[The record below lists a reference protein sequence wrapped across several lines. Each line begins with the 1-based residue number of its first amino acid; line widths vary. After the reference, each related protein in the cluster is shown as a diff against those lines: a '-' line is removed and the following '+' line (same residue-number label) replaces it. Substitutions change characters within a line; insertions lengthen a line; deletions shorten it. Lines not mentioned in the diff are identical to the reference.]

1 VGTITSGSRSLT
13 TEQLA
18 RRGAQVAAGLKSLGV
33 GAGDGV
39 AIYLRND
46 LAFFE
51 AALGAGSIG
60 AYPVAVN
67 WHGTEEEARYVLE
80 DCEARAIVIHTDLL
94 KRIRGAVPAAAHVL
108 AVRTPPEIAA
118 AYGLD
123 PGAQMV
129 PEGAVDWDVWRD
141 GFAPLLLEPTA
152 TALSIIYT
160 SGTTGHPKG
169 VKRPPYTPEDM
180 ERITGIL
187 AVIFGLSYFEDPSQI
202 VTAVVGP
209 IYHSAPN
216 THAIFCYRAGVNI
229 HICPRFDP
237 QGLLELIEGERITH
251 LHLVPI
257 MFERL
262 LKLPEDVR
270 ARYDTS
276 SLRFVVHAAAPCSP
290 ATKRAMIDWWGPII
304 HEYYGSTEVG
314 PVTFLTA
321 EEWLGHPGSVGRVM
335 DGAEVRVL
343 DEEGRELPAGEV
355 GEIAAGSATGASDF
369 TYHRDELKRRQAD
382 RDGLFA
388 PGDVGY
394 FDEDGFLYLCDR
406 KIDMIISGGVNIYP
420 AAIEAELVKHPAV
433 MDCAVFGI
441 PSEEFGEAVHGV
453 VALRPGHSAS
463 EEQLRQF
470 LRERIASYQVPRRI
484 EFRDE
489 LPREDSGKLFKRKLR
504 DPYWEGLGRAI

>member
-1 VGTITSGSRSLT
+1 MGTIRSGDRAFT
-13 TEQLA
+13 TEQLVL
-18 RRGAQVAAGLKSLGV
+18 RGAQVAAGLDGLGV
-33 GAGDGV
+33 GPGDGV
-39 AIYLRND
+39 ALYLRND
-46 LAFFE
+46 VAFFE

-60 AYPVAVN
+60 AYPVALN
-67 WHGTEEEARYVLE
+67 WHYTEEEARYVLE
-80 DCEARAIVIHTDLL
+80 DSGARAVVIHTDLL
-94 KRIRGAVPAAAHVL
+94 ERVRGAIPADVQVL

-123 PGAQMV
+123 ADAQVVPDGAI
-129 PEGAVDWDVWRD
+129 DWDSWRD
-141 GFAPLLLEPTA
+141 GFAPRLVEPTA

-160 SGTTGHPKG
+160 SGTTGYPKG
-169 VKRPPYTPEDM
+169 VKRPAYTPQDM
-180 ERITGIL
+180 ERLTAIL
-187 AVIFGLSYFEDPSQI
+187 AVIFGLTYFEDPTQI

-216 THAIFCYRAGVNI
+216 THAIFCLRAGASI
-229 HICPRFDP
+229 HLCPRFDAE
-237 QGLLELIEGERITH
+237 GLLELIEGERITH

-262 LKLPEDVR
+262 LKLPEEVR
-270 ARYDTS
+270 ARHDLS

-290 ATKRAMIDWWGPII
+290 ATKRSMIDWWGPII

-321 EEWLGHPGSVGRVM
+321 EQWLEHPGSVGRTM
-335 DGAEVRVL
+335 DGADVRVL
-343 DEEGRELPAGEV
+343 DDQGGVLRPGEV
-355 GEIAAGSATGASDF
+355 GEIVAGSATGGSDF
-369 TYHRDELKRRQAD
+369 TYHRDEAKRRQAD
-382 RDGLFA
+382 RNGLFA

-420 AAIEAELVKHPAV
+420 AAVEAELVKHPAV

-441 PSEEFGEAVHGV
+441 PDQEFGEAVHGV

-463 EEQLRQF
+463 EGEIRQF
-470 LRERIASYQVPRRI
+470 LRGRIASYAVPRRI
-484 EFRDE
+484 EFMDE

>member
-1 VGTITSGSRSLT
+1 VGIIRSGNRELT
-13 TEQLA
+13 TEELA
-18 RRGAQVAAGLKSLGV
+18 ARGAQVAAGLESLGV
-33 GAGDGV
+33 GPGDGV

-51 AALGAGSIG
+51 AALGTGSIG

-67 WHGTEEEARYVLE
+67 WHYTEEEARYVL
-80 DCEARAIVIHTDLL
+80 DDAEARAVIIHSDLL
-94 KRIRGAVPAAAHVL
+94 PRVQRVIPAGAHVL
-108 AVRTPPEIAA
+108 AVRTPPEIAQ

-123 PGAQMV
+123 LDGQRL
-129 PEGAVDWDVWRD
+129 PEGVVDWDSWRD
-141 GFAPLLLEPTA
+141 GFAPRLAEPTA

-169 VKRPPYTPEDM
+169 VKRPPYTDEEL
-180 ERITGIL
+180 ERLTGVL
-187 AVIFGLSYFEDPSQI
+187 AVVFGLGYFEDPGQI

-216 THAIFCYRAGVNI
+216 VHAIFSFRVGASI
-229 HICPRFDP
+229 HVCPRFDP
-237 QGLLELIEGERITH
+237 EGLLALIERQRITH

-270 ARYDTS
+270 SRYDLS

-290 ATKRAMIDWWGPII
+290 ATKRAMIEWWGPII

-321 EEWLGHPGSVGRVM
+321 EEWLEHPGSVGRVM
-335 DGAEVRVL
+335 DGAVVKILDDAGRVL
-343 DEEGRELPAGEV
+343 APGEV
-355 GEIAAGSATGASDF
+355 GEVAAGSATGSSDF
-369 TYHRDELKRRQAD
+369 TYHRDEAKRRAAD
-382 RDGLFA
+382 RGGLFA
-388 PGDVGY
+388 PGDIGY
-394 FDEDGFLYLCDR
+394 FDDDGFLYLCDR

-420 AAIEAELVKHPAV
+420 AAVEAELVKHPAV
-433 MDCAVFGI
+433 TDCAVFGI
-441 PSEEFGEAVHGV
+441 PDEEFGEAVHGI
-453 VALRPGHSAS
+453 VALRGGEAVG
-463 EEQLRQF
+463 EDELKEF
-470 LRERIASYQVPRRI
+470 LRERVASYQIPRRI
-484 EFRDE
+484 EFRDD

-504 DPYWEGLGRAI
+504 DPYWEGTGRAI

>member
-1 VGTITSGSRSLT
+1 MGRITSGSRTLS
-13 TEQLA
+13 TEELA
-18 RRGAQVAAGLKSLGV
+18 LRGAQVAAGFESLGI
-33 GAGDGV
+33 GPGDGV
-39 AIYLRND
+39 ALYLRND

-67 WHGTEEEARYVLE
+67 WHYTEEEARYVLE
-80 DCEARAIVIHTDLL
+80 DSEARALVIHADLL
-94 KRIRGAVPAAAHVL
+94 EQVRGAIPPGVDVL

-118 AYGLD
+118 AYGLNVD
-123 PGAQMV
+123 GAAV
-129 PEGAVDWDVWRD
+129 PQGAVDWDSWRD
-141 GFAPLLLEPTA
+141 GFPPRLQEPTA

-180 ERITGIL
+180 ERLLGVL
-187 AVIFGLSYFEDPSQI
+187 AVIFGLSYFDDPGKI
-202 VTAVVGP
+202 VTAIVGP

-216 THAIFCYRAGVNI
+216 THAIFCYRVGANI
-229 HICPRFDP
+229 HLCPRFDAEA
-237 QGLLELIEGERITH
+237 LLQLIERERITH

-262 LKLPEDVR
+262 LKLPEEVR
-270 ARYDTS
+270 RGYDIS

-290 ATKRAMIDWWGPII
+290 DTKRAIIDWWGPIV

-321 EEWLGHPGSVGRVM
+321 EEWLEHPGSVGRVM
-335 DGAEVRVL
+335 EGAQVRVL
-343 DEEGRELPAGEV
+343 DEEGRELVAGEV
-355 GEIAAGSATGASDF
+355 GEVAAGSAAGDSDF
-369 TYHRDELKRRQAD
+369 TYHRDEAKRRAAE

-388 PGDVGY
+388 PGDIGY

-420 AAIEAELVKHPAV
+420 VAIEAELHKHPAV
-433 MDCAVFGI
+433 ADCAVFGI
-441 PSEEFGEAVHGV
+441 PDDEFGESVHAVV
-453 VALRPGHSAS
+453 ELRPGHAAS
-463 EEQLRQF
+463 EEEVRDF
-470 LRERIASYQVPRRI
+470 LRARIGSYQVPRRV

-489 LPREDSGKLFKRKLR
+489 LPREDSGKIFKRKLR
-504 DPYWEGLGRAI
+504 DPFWAGAGRAI

>member
-1 VGTITSGSRSLT
+1 VGIIKSGGRELS

-18 RRGAQVAAGLKSLGV
+18 LRGAQVAAGLESLGI
-33 GAGDGV
+33 GPGDGV

-67 WHGTEEEARYVLE
+67 WHYSEEEARYVLE
-80 DCEARAIVIHTDLL
+80 DSEVRAVVIHADLL
-94 KRIRGAVPAAAHVL
+94 ERIRGAIPAGAQVL
-108 AVRTPPEIAA
+108 AVRTPPEIAE

-123 PGAQMV
+123 IDGQQA
-129 PEGAVDWDVWRD
+129 PENAIDWDSWRD
-141 GFAPLLLEPTA
+141 GFAPRMTEPTA

-169 VKRPPYTPEDM
+169 VKRPAYTPEEM
-180 ERITGIL
+180 ERLTGVL
-187 AVIFGLSYFEDPSQI
+187 AVIFGLMYFPDPSQI

-216 THAIFCYRAGVNI
+216 THAIFNFRVGASV
-229 HICPRFDP
+229 HLCPRFDAE
-237 QGLLELIEGERITH
+237 GLLALIERERVTH

-262 LKLPEDVR
+262 LKLPEEVR
-270 ARYDTS
+270 RRYDVS

-290 ATKRAMIDWWGPII
+290 ATKRTMIEWWGPII

-321 EEWLGHPGSVGRVM
+321 EEWLEHPGSVGRVM
-335 DGAEVRVL
+335 EGADVRVL
-343 DEEGRELPAGEV
+343 GDDGRVVEAGEV
-355 GEIAAGSATGASDF
+355 GEIAAGNAAGGSDF
-369 TYHRDELKRRQAD
+369 TYHRDEAKRRAAD
-382 RDGLFA
+382 REGLFA
-388 PGDVGY
+388 PGDIGY
-394 FDEDGFLYLCDR
+394 FDEGGFLYLCDR

-420 AAIEAELVKHPAV
+420 AGVEAELVKHPAV
-433 MDCAVFGI
+433 HDCAVFGI
-441 PSEEFGEAVHGV
+441 PDDEFGEAVHGV
-453 VALRPGHSAS
+453 VELRPGQAAT
-463 EEQLRQF
+463 EEELRDF
-470 LRERIASYQVPRRI
+470 LRERIASYEIPRRI
-484 EFRDE
+484 EFRDG

-504 DPYWEGLGRAI
+504 DPYWAQAGRSI

>member
-1 VGTITSGSRSLT
+1 VGIIRSGSRELT

-18 RRGAQVAAGLKSLGV
+18 VRGAQVAAGLERLGV
-33 GAGDGV
+33 GQGDGV
-39 AIYLRND
+39 ALYLRND

-67 WHGTEEEARYVLE
+67 WHYTEEEARYVLE
-80 DCEARAIVIHTDLL
+80 DSEARVIVIHADLL
-94 KRIRGAVPAAAHVL
+94 EGIRRAIPAGTHVL
-108 AVRTPPEIAA
+108 AVRTPPEIAE
-118 AYGLD
+118 AYGLS
-123 PGAQMV
+123 AAEQLT
-129 PEGAVDWDVWRD
+129 PEGAVDWDSWRD
-141 GFAPLLLEPTA
+141 GFTPRMQEPTA

-169 VKRPPYTPEDM
+169 VKRPPYTDEDM
-180 ERITGIL
+180 QRLTGIL
-187 AVIFGLSYFEDPSQI
+187 AVIFGLTYFPDPSQI
-202 VTAVVGP
+202 ITAIAGP

-216 THAIFCYRAGVNI
+216 VHAVFNYRVGANI
-229 HICPRFDP
+229 HVLPRFDP
-237 QGLLELIEGERITH
+237 EELLALIERERITH

-262 LKLPEDVR
+262 LKLPEEVR
-270 ARYDTS
+270 RRYDTS

-290 ATKRAMIDWWGPII
+290 STKRSMIEWWGPIV

-321 EEWLGHPGSVGRVM
+321 GEWLEHPGSVGRTMEGAQVRILAE
-335 DGAEVRVL
+335 DGH
-343 DEEGRELPAGEV
+343 ELEPGEV
-355 GEIAAGSATGASDF
+355 GELAAGSAVGDSDF
-369 TYHRDELKRRQAD
+369 TYHRDEAKRRAAD
-382 RDGLFA
+382 RAGLFA
-388 PGDVGY
+388 PGDIGY

-420 AAIEAELVKHPAV
+420 AAVEAELVKHPAV
-433 MDCAVFGI
+433 HDCAVFGI
-441 PSEEFGEAVHGV
+441 PDEEFGEAVHGV
-453 VALRPGHSAS
+453 VALRPG
-463 EEQLRQF
+463 ETTTEGELREF
-470 LRERIASYQVPRRI
+470 LRERIASYQIPRRI

>member
-1 VGTITSGSRSLT
+1 VGAVTSGTRTLT
-13 TEQLA
+13 TEELA
-18 RRGAQVAAGLKSLGV
+18 IRGAQVGAGLESLGI
-33 GAGDGV
+33 GPGDGV

-51 AALGAGSIG
+51 AALGSSSVG

-67 WHGTEEEARYVLE
+67 WHYTEDEARYVF
-80 DCEARAIVIHTDLL
+80 DDAEAKAVVIHSDLL
-94 KRIRGAVPAAAHVL
+94 QRVRGAIPAGAHMLV
-108 AVRTPPEIAA
+108 VRTPPEVVQ
-118 AYGLD
+118 AYDLED
-123 PGAQMV
+123 PGA
-129 PEGAVDWDVWRD
+129 PERAVDWDSWRD
-141 GFAPLLLEPTA
+141 GFAPRMVEPTA
-152 TALSIIYT
+152 TTLSIIYT

-169 VKRPPYTPEDM
+169 VKRPAFTPEEM
-180 ERITGIL
+180 ESITATL
-187 AVIFGLSYFEDPSQI
+187 AVIFGLDYFEDPSRI

-216 THAIFCYRAGVNI
+216 VHAIFCFRVGAQV
-229 HICPRFDP
+229 HLCPRFDP
-237 QGLLELIEGERITH
+237 EGLLAMIERERITH

-262 LKLPEDVR
+262 LKLPDDVR
-270 ARYDTS
+270 RGYDVS

-290 ATKRAMIDWWGPII
+290 ATKRAMIDWWGPIV
-304 HEYYGSTEVG
+304 HEYYGSTETG
-314 PVTFLTA
+314 PVTFLRA
-321 EEWLGHPGSVGRVM
+321 EEWLEHPGSVGRVM
-335 DGAEVRVL
+335 DGAQVRVL
-343 DEEGRELPAGEV
+343 DDEGRELGPGQIGEV
-355 GEIAAGSATGASDF
+355 AAGSTTGENDF
-369 TYHRDELKRRQAD
+369 TYHRDEAKRQAAE

-433 MDCAVFGI
+433 IDCAVFGI
-441 PSEEFGEAVHGV
+441 PDDEFGEAVHGV
-453 VALRPGHSAS
+453 VALRPGHSAT
-463 EEQLRQF
+463 EEEIKEF
-470 LRERIASYQVPRRI
+470 LRGRIAAFQIPGRI

-504 DPYWEGLGRAI
+504 NPYWAGTGRAI